1 MAHCAVGDV
10 VGMQPVVAEF
20 RETFGGSADAA
31 PAKRAPAKKRAR
43 ATGGASA
50 SGGGRAT
57 KKARGG
63 AAADDGDV
71 VDVPAMAT
79 AGKVEYHAV
88 CKPFL
93 GFATVLCVI
102 PVHTMCVA
110 VCVW

>member
-1 MAHCAVGDV
+1 
-10 VGMQPVVAEF
+10 
-20 RETFGGSADAA
+20 
-31 PAKRAPAKKRAR
+31 
-43 ATGGASA
+43 
-50 SGGGRAT
+50 
-57 KKARGG
+57 
-63 AAADDGDV
+63 
-71 VDVPAMAT
+71 MAT